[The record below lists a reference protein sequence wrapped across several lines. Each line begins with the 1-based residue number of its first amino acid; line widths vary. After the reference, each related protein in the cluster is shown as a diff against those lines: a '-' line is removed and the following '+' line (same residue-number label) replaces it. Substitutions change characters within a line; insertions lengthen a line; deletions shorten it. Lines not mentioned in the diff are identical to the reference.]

1 VLIVLA
7 DKDPYDLQA
16 LYAGLVEPEREVLIV
31 PDGENIV
38 TITQARAPDV
48 IVMGASLGQMGAFG
62 VCKDIKLHAKT
73 GALREPKIIV
83 LLEREA
89 DAWIAKQSL
98 VDAWLVKPIDLDVL
112 DQLIVELTGQP
123 EPV

>member
-16 LYAGLVEPEREVLIV
+16 LHAGLVAPDREVLIV
-31 PDGENIV
+31 ADGHNIV
-38 TITQARAPDV
+38 TVTQARAPDV
-48 IVMGASLGQMGAFG
+48 IVMGASLGHMGAFA

-98 VDAWLVKPIDLDVL
+98 CDAWLTKPVDLEAL
-112 DQLIVELTGQP
+112 DRLIVELLPQP
-123 EPV
+123 V